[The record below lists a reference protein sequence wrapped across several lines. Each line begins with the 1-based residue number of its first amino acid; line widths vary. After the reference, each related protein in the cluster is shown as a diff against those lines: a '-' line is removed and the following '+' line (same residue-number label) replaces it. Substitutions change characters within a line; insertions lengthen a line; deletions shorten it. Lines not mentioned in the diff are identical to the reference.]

1 MTDIGVKISSS
12 EGAAPLPP
20 PDNTVP
26 ATGTSNKGAERLDV
40 WPSGI

>member
-12 EGAAPLPP
+12 EGAALLTSS
-20 PDNTVP
+20 DNSVP
-26 ATGTSNKGAERLDV
+26 ATGTPNKEAERLDV